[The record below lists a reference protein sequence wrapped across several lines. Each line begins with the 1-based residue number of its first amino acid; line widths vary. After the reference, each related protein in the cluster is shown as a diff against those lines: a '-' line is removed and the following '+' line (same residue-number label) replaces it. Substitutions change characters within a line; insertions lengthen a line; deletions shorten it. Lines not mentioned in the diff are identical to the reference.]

1 MMMQRCR
8 RGLPTASAPG
18 AAVIPVTSRSRV
30 HTSAAAAV
38 APLVVSKT
46 SQLAQLAGMTVLSI
60 DTGDLAVI
68 QRFAA
73 SGLITDASGYYLL
86 RVPPIVHTFRCPSLL
101 SPGHPCSHAAYHES
115 HDALQPHAGLAKLLH
130 QMLPNPNRD
139 WPRDNRLVT
148 LYYSQ

>member
-1 MMMQRCR
+1 M
-8 RGLPTASAPG
+8 
-18 AAVIPVTSRSRV
+18 IPVTSRSRV

-73 SGLITDASGYYLL
+73 SGLITDASGYYAL
-86 RVPPIVHTFRCPSLL
+86 RVPPTVHTLGCPSLL
-101 SPGHPCSHAAYHES
+101 SPGHPCGHAACHES
-115 HDALQPHAGLAKLLH
+115 HAALQPHAGRKAS
-130 QMLPNPNRD
+130 P
-139 WPRDNRLVT
+139 
-148 LYYSQ
+148 

>member
-1 MMMQRCR
+1 M
-8 RGLPTASAPG
+8 
-18 AAVIPVTSRSRV
+18 TSRSRV
-30 HTSAAAAV
+30 RTSAAAAV

-73 SGLITDASGYYLL
+73 SGLITDASGYYAL
-86 RVPPIVHTFRCPSLL
+86 RVPPTVHTLGCPSLL
-101 SPGHPCSHAAYHES
+101 SPGHPCGHAACHES
-115 HDALQPHAGLAKLLH
+115 HAALQPHAGLAKLLH